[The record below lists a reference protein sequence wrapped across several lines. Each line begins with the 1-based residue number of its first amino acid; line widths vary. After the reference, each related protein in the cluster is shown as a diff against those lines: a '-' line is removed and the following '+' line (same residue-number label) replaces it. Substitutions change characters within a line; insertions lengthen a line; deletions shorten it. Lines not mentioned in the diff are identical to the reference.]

1 MAYQFRQGFFQP
13 KFPEKYQGNPNQIV
27 FRSSWERKL
36 MYKLDLTEEVISW
49 ASEEVAIPYFDPV
62 TNKMRRYFI
71 DFLVTYR
78 GKNNEIYK
86 LAIEVKPYSQTIPPQ
101 PPKNKNKKAQM
112 RWMMNLKNFEVNRAK
127 WKSAMKWCK
136 ENGYKFVILHEKNV
150 GGLF

>member
-1 MAYQFRQGFFQP
+1 
-13 KFPEKYQGNPNQIV
+13 
-27 FRSSWERKL
+27 
-36 MYKLDLTEEVISW
+36 MYKLDLTKEVISW

-78 GKNNEIYK
+78 GKNDEIYK

-112 RWMMNLKNFEVNRAK
+112 RWMNALRTYETNKSK
-127 WKSAMKWCK
+127 WKSAEQWCII
-136 ENGYKFVILHEKNV
+136 NGYKFIILTEKA
-150 GGLF
+150 GLFK

>member
-1 MAYQFRQGFFQP
+1 MH
-13 KFPEKYQGNPNQIV
+13 
-27 FRSSWERKL
+27 
-36 MYKLDLTEEVISW
+36 KLDLTEEVISW

-101 PPKNKNKKAQM
+101 PPKNKNKKAYN
-112 RWMMNLKNFEVNRAK
+112 RWMQALRIYETNKSK
-127 WKSAMKWCK
+127 WQSARKWCK
-136 ENGYKFVILHEKNV
+136 LNGYEFIILTEKT
-150 GGLF
+150 GFFK

>member
-36 MYKLDLTEEVISW
+36 MYKLDLTKEVISW

-78 GKNNEIYK
+78 GKNDEIYK

-112 RWMMNLKNFEVNRAK
+112 RWMNALRTYETNKSK
-127 WKSAMKWCK
+127 WKSAEQWCII
-136 ENGYKFVILHEKNV
+136 NGYKFIILTEKA
-150 GGLF
+150 GLFK

>member
-1 MAYQFRQGFFQP
+1 MF
-13 KFPEKYQGNPNQIV
+13 
-27 FRSSWERKL
+27 
-36 MYKLDLTEEVISW
+36 KLDLTEEVISW
-49 ASEEVAIPYFDPV
+49 ASEELAIPYFDPV

-78 GKNNEIYK
+78 GKNDEIYK

-136 ENGYKFVILHEKNV
+136 ENGYKFVILHERNV

>member
-1 MAYQFRQGFFQP
+1 MAYSFRQGFFQP
-13 KFPEKYQGNPNQIV
+13 KFPEKYQGNQNQIV

-71 DFLVTYR
+71 DFLVTYK
-78 GKNNEIYK
+78 GKNGEIYK

-112 RWMMNLKNFEVNRAK
+112 RWFQSLRVFETNKNK
-127 WKSAMKWCK
+127 WASAMKWCK